1 MPSVE
6 ARFYVA
12 GYQRY
17 AYDPEATQVELQAVS
32 RGEHNKNWA
41 KYTPNGSIKM
51 TIKNPGAA
59 DWFVGQLGKEISV
72 TFTEAPED

>member
-12 GYQRY
+12 GYERQS
-17 AYDPEATQVELQAVS
+17 YDPDATMVKLQAVS

-41 KYTPNGSIKM
+41 KYTPNGSITM
-51 TIKNPGAA
+51 TIKNEGAA

-72 TFTEAPED
+72 VFSEAPAD